1 MSSFELLE
9 LRQNN
14 IVEISHDN
22 NQEDYCYVVLNGKVM
37 TKQHL
42 LDAPNQFK
50 TVFVAK
56 SGSVLGYKGFDGG

>member
-1 MSSFELLE
+1 
-9 LRQNN
+9 
-14 IVEISHDN
+14 
-22 NQEDYCYVVLNGKVM
+22 M